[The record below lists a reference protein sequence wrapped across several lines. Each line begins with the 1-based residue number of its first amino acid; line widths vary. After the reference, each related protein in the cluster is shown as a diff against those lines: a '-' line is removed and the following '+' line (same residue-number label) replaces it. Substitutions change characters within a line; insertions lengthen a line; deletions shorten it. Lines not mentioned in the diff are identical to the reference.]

1 MAQSHQHWNIL
12 RIWFLTCLRTASK
25 NLVLILKTCAQSFH
39 LLLGLAFIICTLYL
53 KRPVSQLCSWDKP
66 QKCNE
71 QPKSPHLFNI
81 LSDRFLMIFKLKSSP
96 IADICQTAWNKTK
109 LKTFCKNKI
118 KFFNQNVKSSV
129 IWAQSF
135 PGVSCD
141 KFHGI
146 KEFKPSRLTWMI
158 PSMNTSSLIK
168 GFASLWVNTSVMS
181 PKTMNR
187 IGKIAPVMIANT
199 SINQNH
205 YFTEL

>member
-1 MAQSHQHWNIL
+1 MSNPNPRTFLIYWVTVFW
-12 RIWFLTCLRTASK
+12 WFS
-25 NLVLILKTCAQSFH
+25 
-39 LLLGLAFIICTLYL
+39 
-53 KRPVSQLCSWDKP
+53 SW
-66 QKCNE
+66 
-71 QPKSPHLFNI
+71 
-81 LSDRFLMIFKLKSSP
+81 RSP

-129 IWAQSF
+129 IWAQSLLLQ
-135 PGVSCD
+135 VDLVTNS
-141 KFHGI
+141 I
-146 KEFKPSRLTWMI
+146 EEFKPSRLTWMI

-205 YFTEL
+205 YFIATYWCRGQIMLVLV